1 MFVKRVFG
9 SFAILL
15 AILTVP
21 FMYYRYYNHKDPYIP
36 TSVIV
41 NYFATYDE
49 WDSLVSTLNDITTTS
64 DNLERFTNIFDDIWD
79 QSVFETLSEI
89 GDLIL
94 HVFYPIIGIIE
105 IGVAF
110 INFLVGNITWVYGL
124 FEVIRQY

>member
-49 WDSLVSTLNDITTTS
+49 WDSLVSTLNDITTTT
-64 DNLERFTNIFDDIWD
+64 DNLERFTNIFDDIWN

-110 INFLVGNITWVYGL
+110 IDFLVGNITWIFGL
-124 FEVIRQY
+124 FDVIRQY